1 MKELKIKKFNELSL
15 EELYSILR
23 ARAEVFVLEQKIT
36 SEEEFDGIDDKC
48 IHIFLEEDKKVI
60 AYCRIVPKGI
70 SYENISIGRVLVKK
84 EYRRKG
90 IAQEILNEAIQYI
103 KTYGNESR
111 IVLSAQLYAKKVYEN
126 VGFVQNSDVYIEA
139 EIPHVKMY
147 KDL

>member
-48 IHIFLEEDKKVI
+48 IHIFLEEDDNII

-90 IAQEILNEAIQYI
+90 IAQEILNKAIQYI

-111 IVLSAQLYAKKVYEN
+111 IVLSAQLYAKKVYES